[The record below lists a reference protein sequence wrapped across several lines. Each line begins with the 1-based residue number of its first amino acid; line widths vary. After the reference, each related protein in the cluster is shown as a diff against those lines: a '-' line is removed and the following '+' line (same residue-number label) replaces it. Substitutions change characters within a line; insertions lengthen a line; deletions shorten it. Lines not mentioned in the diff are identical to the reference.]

1 MKYLITIMM
10 LPMFLAAC
18 NSPSEVT
25 GIPASGTE
33 STLDLLEQNVIE
45 KPGRGDVFLIQT
57 ETREQFIY
65 AYVENGSEVTVNEE
79 DDTLKINF
87 QEPND
92 GGDTILQMFELQMG
106 DGIESLGFYINETD
120 ISVKEVIYE

>member
-1 MKYLITIMM
+1 MM
-10 LPMFLAAC
+10 LSMFLAAC

-25 GIPASGTE
+25 GITASGTE

-45 KPGRGDVFLIQT
+45 KPERGDVFLIQT
-57 ETREQFIY
+57 ESREQFIY
-65 AYVENGSEVTVNEE
+65 AYVENGSEITVNEE

-92 GGDTILQMFELQMG
+92 GGDTILQMFELQTG
-106 DGIESLGFYINETD
+106 DGIESLGFYINETE